1 MSKRAIINTTI
12 AVATCLLL
20 FGCYPKTIN
29 WSPNGQWAAYCNG
42 VGLFFINGEGKISEK
57 MCEHVPLA
65 EWFPDGK
72 RLAIEQ
78 FAKLTSW
85 QQVENTISREY
96 QEKYV
101 QYAEGL
107 LSVKDIQDWDE
118 KTKKIMD
125 HNLLDKG
132 DLKAVQ
138 LYIRDVASSGF
149 PKEVI
154 ESWGSYIEFRY
165 HFLRIGTWDGKN
177 FSIGEPLWASPE
189 RIWDMRVSAKGR
201 VVAFTSAFPGVFDAG
216 AVSSLW
222 VVDIETQK
230 VELLDRNISLYPDW
244 DASGTTL
251 FYVRSMGKESSD
263 SPLGTMLKRRLCD
276 KDGRLLSD
284 FPEVESLAG
293 LVAGEYTK
301 IRCLSDG
308 RIIFSSMEV
317 TLPVIGKDVPELK
330 QLFVLD
336 PQRQSTIARLIPR
349 STQNQTYGYNFD
361 CFEISPD
368 ETQISI
374 PDNDGRVATLRI
386 ATGDF
391 TVLQAQGTGG
401 IKTVPVWRYPNE
413 LCYIDEIK
421 GGLAGD
427 KKRKQMMLRKVASD
441 GTWSQPRVISESW
454 PEEARKVVLP

>member
-1 MSKRAIINTTI
+1 MSKKSIIFTTI
-12 AVATCLLL
+12 LVAACLLL
-20 FGCYPKTIN
+20 FGCHPKIIN
-29 WSPNGQWAAYCNG
+29 WSPNGQWAAYCND
-42 VGLFFINGEGKISEK
+42 VGLFFSNGQGKISKK
-57 MCEHVPLA
+57 MCEHVYRA
-65 EWFPDGK
+65 QWFPDGK

-85 QQVENTISREY
+85 QQVQNTISREY

-101 QYAEGL
+101 QYAKGL

-118 KTKKIMD
+118 KTTMIKD
-125 HNLLDKG
+125 LNLLHG
-132 DLKAVQ
+132 DELDAVQ

-154 ESWGSYIEFRY
+154 ESWGSYIEFGY

-177 FSIGEPLWASPE
+177 FSIGERLWGSPE

-201 VVAFTSAFPGVFDAG
+201 VVAFTSAFPGDFDAG

-230 VELLDRNISLYPDW
+230 VELLDKNTSLYPDW

-251 FYVRSMGKESSD
+251 FYVRSMGKERSD

-276 KDGRLLSD
+276 KEGRLLSD
-284 FPEVESLAG
+284 FAEVESLAG
-293 LVAGEYTK
+293 LVAGEFTK

-336 PQRQSTIARLIPR
+336 PQRQSTIGRLIPR
-349 STQNQTYGYNFD
+349 STQNQTYGYNLDF
-361 CFEISPD
+361 FEISPD

-374 PDNDGRVATLRI
+374 PDDDGRVAALRI
-386 ATGDF
+386 STGDF
-391 TVLQAQGTGG
+391 TVLQAQGTEA
-401 IKTVPVWRYPNE
+401 IRTVPVWRYPNE

-421 GGLAGD
+421 GGLTGV
-427 KKRKQMMLRKVASD
+427 KKHKQIMLRQVASD
-441 GTWSQPRVISESW
+441 GTWSQPRVISKSW
-454 PEEARKVVLP
+454 PKEARKVILE